1 MRMRDEKK
9 HSNGDLAGSQPN
21 SEPSTPKSPK
31 SNSDTSSLSV
41 GSVGSEASKKKAAL
55 LHSISQRR
63 LIFDDPT
70 MRDTEEMMY
79 FWRTCSKILD
89 YLYIGSEEAAK
100 NKRMLKENLGMI
112 LLWTRLVL
120 VRVFARGVRCDGTNV
135 AQILRTWLMPARRRP
150 CTRMILECWMCRR
163 RMRTIQQLC
172 FGLTVL

>member
-9 HSNGDLAGSQPN
+9 QNSGDLAGSQPN
-21 SEPSTPKSPK
+21 SEPTTPKSPK
-31 SNSDTSSLSV
+31 SNSDMSSLSV

-100 NKRMLKENLGMI
+100 NKRMLKENLGMGT
-112 LLWTRLVL
+112 LRASACVCKRSSLVMGL
-120 VRVFARGVRCDGTNV
+120 TLHRYYARGKCQLVGANV
-135 AQILRTWLMPARRRP
+135 P
-150 CTRMILECWMCRR
+150 
-163 RMRTIQQLC
+163 
-172 FGLTVL
+172 V